1 MNRSFQLLVRGT
13 SLCSLILCSF
23 LLHGQMNLV
32 SAAETSASAT
42 VETASVETLQ
52 LGPRSGETL
61 QIVGPDGRLQLLV
74 TTTGADN
81 IPKDRS
87 RAAEYQIQPE
97 GIVRV
102 DTTGLVTP
110 IQDGNA
116 QITAKVGDQT
126 ASISVTVSDFAAT
139 RLVDFQNQIIPL
151 FTKHG
156 CNGGGCHGKAAGQ
169 NGFKLSLLGFYPD
182 DDFEYLVK
190 EGRSRRIFPAMPE
203 RSLVITKATGE
214 VPHGGGK
221 RVDIDSQE
229 YRTLLRWIEQGCPRS
244 AGENTPVI
252 TKIECY
258 PATAILREAE
268 SQQIAVYASYSDGSF
283 EDVTRMTIFEPNN
296 PELAECS
303 TTGLVTALDLS
314 GEVAVMARYQGL
326 VATFRATIPMK
337 SKGPTHPNGIPVP
350 PARNIVDET
359 VFAKLQ
365 ALGIPPSSLC
375 DDATFIRR
383 VSLDITGR
391 LPAADRVRS
400 FLADQRPD
408 KRDLLIDELLDIPE
422 YADYFANK
430 WNMILRNKGGQ
441 ESDREGTYLFHQ
453 WIWSSLYENKPFN
466 QFVKELITA
475 SGEPAK
481 NPEVTW
487 YREVASVEQ
496 QAEDAAQL
504 FLGIRVQCARCH
516 HHPYDRWSQE
526 DYYGLAA
533 FFSRIGKK
541 ELGAESVKAIRDRRV
556 FHNDGIAQLPHPRTG
571 QQVRP
576 AGLGGPTLD
585 IPADQDPRFALADWM
600 TSPDNN
606 YFARML
612 VNRYWKHFFSRGL
625 VEPEDDLRDTN
636 PPTNPELMDGLA
648 KSFIDSGYDLKELIR
663 TICRSTTYQL
673 SSTPNEQNGRDKQN
687 FSRYYPKR
695 LTAESLYDA
704 FHQVTLTKGEFR
716 GVPVGSEALQL
727 PDTSVAPYFLKVFGQ
742 PQADSA
748 CECERVQSA
757 NLAQSLHMLNSQ
769 EIQSKITLPTGRAHI
784 LAKQQEQSH
793 EERLKELY
801 LWTFARLPDADELK
815 VGMEHI
821 NRHKDNVAIAYED
834 IVWALINTKEF
845 QFNH

>member
-1 MNRSFQLLVRGT
+1 MNRSYWLLVRGT
-13 SLCSLILCSF
+13 PFCRLLLCSLF
-23 LLHGQMNLV
+23 LLQQITSLH
-32 SAAETSASAT
+32 AAETPNTDSGR
-42 VETASVETLQ
+42 TLQ
-52 LGPRSGETL
+52 LGPRSGNTL

-74 TTTGADN
+74 TSTGTDN

-87 RAAEYQIQPE
+87 RAAQYEIQPE
-97 GIVRV
+97 GIIRV
-102 DTTGLVTP
+102 DDTGLVTP
-110 IQDGNA
+110 LKDGNA
-116 QITAKVGDQT
+116 LVTARDGDQT
-126 ASISVTVSDFAAT
+126 ATISVTVSDFAAT
-139 RLVDFQNQIIPL
+139 RIVDFQNQIIPL

-221 RVDIDSQE
+221 RVEIDSQE

-252 TKIECY
+252 TGIECY
-258 PATAILREAE
+258 PPTATLREGE
-268 SQQIAVYASYSDGSF
+268 SQQIAVYAAYSDGSF
-283 EDVTRMTIFEPNN
+283 EDVTRTTLFEPNN

-314 GEVAVMARYQGL
+314 GEVAIMARYQGL
-326 VATFRATIPMK
+326 VSTFRATIPMQ
-337 SKGPTHPNGIPVP
+337 SNGFPVP

-359 VFAKLQ
+359 VFNKLQ
-365 ALGIPPSSLC
+365 ALGIPPSIPC

-391 LPAADRVRS
+391 LPTADRVRT
-400 FLADQRPD
+400 FLDDTRAD
-408 KRDLLIDELLDIPE
+408 KRDLLIDELLDSPE

-430 WNMILRNKGGQ
+430 WNMILRNKGRQ
-441 ESDREGTYLFHQ
+441 DPDREGTYRFHQ
-453 WIWSSLYENKPFN
+453 WIWSSIYENKPFN
-466 QFVKELITA
+466 QFVKEIVTA
-475 SGEPAK
+475 SGAPDK
-481 NPEVTW
+481 TPEVTW
-487 YREVASVEQ
+487 YREVSTVEQ

-504 FLGIRVQCARCH
+504 FLGVRVQCARCH

-541 ELGAESVKAIRDRRV
+541 ELGAESVKAIRDRRI
-556 FHNDGIAQLPHPRTG
+556 FHNDGIAQLPHPRSG
-571 QQVRP
+571 KQVRP

-585 IPADQDPRFALADWM
+585 IPADRDPRFALADWM
-600 TSPDNN
+600 TSADNH
-606 YFARML
+606 YFSRTL

-636 PPTNPELMDGLA
+636 PPSNPELMDGLA
-648 KSFIDSGYDLKELIR
+648 KSFIESGYDLKELIR

-673 SSTPNEQNGRDKQN
+673 SSSPNEQNARDKQN

-704 FHQVTLTKGEFR
+704 FHQVTLTKGDFR
-716 GVPVGSEALQL
+716 GVPAGSEALQL

-748 CECERVQSA
+748 CECERAQSA

-769 EIQSKITLPTGRAHI
+769 EIQTKITQPTGRAHL
-784 LAKQQEQSH
+784 LAQKQDQSH

-801 LWTFARLPDADELK
+801 LWTFSRLPDADELK
-815 VGMEHI
+815 TGLAHI
-821 NRHKDNVAIAYED
+821 NKNKDNVPIAYED